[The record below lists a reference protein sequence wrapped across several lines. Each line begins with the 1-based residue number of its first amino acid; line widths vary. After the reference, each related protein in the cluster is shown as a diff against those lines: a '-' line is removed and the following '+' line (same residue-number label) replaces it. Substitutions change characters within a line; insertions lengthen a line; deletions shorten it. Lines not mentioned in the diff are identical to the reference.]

1 MNLKTVAKGNSRH
14 EMVRLISIA
23 YLLLPLAVFM
33 VGYVRPLIG
42 APAIIVLA
50 YVFCRACR
58 TMKVDISRPVA
69 CSGKMLL
76 CLGVGVLVWTYLGGQ
91 GGMWYQSQDWFVR
104 NAIYRDLILR
114 PWPVV
119 YQEHNSALCYYI
131 GHWLVPGGIA
141 HMLVPIVGEQ
151 LSLAIGD
158 LLLWGWTWLGVMLV
172 ALNIFEYLK
181 LNATKNYVIA
191 FAILVFFSGLDIVGA
206 LLKGRI
212 GELLNPEVLHLEWWS
227 GTQFSS
233 LTTCLFW
240 VFNQTVSAWLATI
253 LFMREDNS
261 SRYVAIAAG
270 CFICG
275 PFATVGLII
284 LMVSAFCWDLYHRVN
299 RGGLSGAYESLRSA
313 FSLSNTL
320 VLFVVLPP
328 LVLYFMGNSALH
340 ADSSQQVPST
350 AISAKSLI
358 AFIVLEVGLYV
369 ALVARENRRNPLL
382 LSSVFTFFVCLFVH
396 VGVGYDFTMR
406 ASIPALFVLMLMC
419 AQMVIDVAEKRK
431 VSSCFAWRRRILIGC
446 LIVGAIT
453 PAVEIYRG
461 IYHVIDQG
469 TIFLAD
475 ESLYSI
481 AGVDYKGPNGVSN
494 FECYEYAEDP
504 FFKYFSAQ

>member
-1 MNLKTVAKGNSRH
+1 
-14 EMVRLISIA
+14 MVRLISIA

-42 APAIIVLA
+42 APAIVVLA
-50 YVFCRACR
+50 YVFYRACR
-58 TMKVDISRPVA
+58 TMRVENARPVA
-69 CSGKMLL
+69 FDRKMLL

-91 GGMWYQSQDWFVR
+91 GGMWYQSQDWLVR

-141 HMLVPIVGEQ
+141 HMLVPFIGEQ
-151 LSLAIGD
+151 LSFAIGD

-172 ALNIFEYLK
+172 ALNIFEHLK
-181 LNATKNYVIA
+181 LNTRRSYVIA
-191 FAILVFFSGLDIVGA
+191 FAILVFFSGLDVAGA

-240 VFNQTVSAWLATI
+240 VFNQTVSAWLATV
-253 LFMREDNS
+253 LFMREDDS
-261 SRYVAIAAG
+261 SRYVMIAAG

-275 PFATVGLII
+275 PFATVGLVI
-284 LMVSAFCWDLYHRVN
+284 LMVSTFCWDMYHRVK
-299 RGGLSGAYESLRSA
+299 RGGLLGAYESLRSA
-313 FSLSNTL
+313 FSLSNIL

-369 ALVARENRRNPLL
+369 ALVARENRRNPLF
-382 LSSVFTFFVCLFVH
+382 LSSAFSFLFCLFVH
-396 VGVGYDFTMR
+396 VGVSYDFTMR

-419 AQMVIDVAEKRK
+419 TQMVIDAAEKRK
-431 VSSCFAWRRRILIGC
+431 VSPCFAWRRRILIGC

-453 PAVEIYRG
+453 PTVEIYRG
-461 IYHVIDQG
+461 VYHVFDQG

-481 AGVDYKGPNGVSN
+481 ADVDYKGPNGVSN
-494 FECYEYAEDP
+494 FECYEYAKDP
-504 FFKYFSAQ
+504 FFKYFSAQQGDASFSISSVR